1 MCIINV
7 QEMNSLQT
15 KTLIFFSSGPY
26 FGNFLPD
33 SYVVEYTLELSL
45 FIRELRTLD
54 ITEFPVICYD
64 NDNLKLASMAFWIFE
79 SIGYSVK
86 LLYGDISIFSSLNQ
100 KLISTSK
107 NDLPRSQILMDIDI
121 NKLLNIKFYDSVS
134 LELTLPLY
142 LTIGPDIN
150 AEKVKKYLLN
160 NNVPDDFDGFI
171 LSGPFAGIIGILLKY
186 LGNYQNRIFLGEW
199 KDLNLLRV
207 ISTKNDTFY
216 SAAGSIYYDAVEG
229 GNEEEM
235 KVTSR
240 GYDDEIDS
248 PKTPYLNDIKSPE
261 PVKEISTVDPYDSHL
276 MISKSSLM
284 APKPQVKDELQ
295 GYHCAC
301 QAF

>member
-1 MCIINV
+1 
-7 QEMNSLQT
+7 
-15 KTLIFFSSGPY
+15 
-26 FGNFLPD
+26 
-33 SYVVEYTLELSL
+33 VEYPLELSL

-64 NDNLKLASMAFWIFE
+64 NDNLKLASLAFWIFE

-100 KLISTSK
+100 KLIFSSK

-134 LELTLPLY
+134 LDLSLPLY
-142 LTIGPDIN
+142 STIGPDLN
-150 AEKVKKYLLN
+150 SEAVKKYLLKN
-160 NNVPDDFDGFI
+160 NIPDDFDGFI

-199 KDLNLLRV
+199 KDLDFLKVVSSKR
-207 ISTKNDTFY
+207 DTFY
-216 SAAGSIYYDAVEG
+216 SAAGSVYYDAVEG
-229 GNEEEM
+229 GNKEEEEE
-235 KVTSR
+235 VTQR
-240 GYDDEIDS
+240 ENEVDEIDS
-248 PKTPYLNDIKSPE
+248 PKTPYLNDMKSSEPE
-261 PVKEISTVDPYDSHL
+261 KEISTVDPYDSHL

-284 APKPQVKDELQ
+284 TKPQGQDDTQ